1 MNFIVTG
8 GSRGLGKA
16 IVLQAVK
23 EGHNVAFTYVN
34 NAQSSNNVISEAQNI
49 NSDCKAL
56 SYQLDVG
63 NSLRVEDVIDKIILD
78 FDRIDVLVNN
88 AGINKDNLA
97 VSITD
102 EEWDEVLKTN
112 LTGPFYLCRQVLPIM
127 LSQRFGRIINIS
139 SLQFRGGRGQAN
151 YAASKAGLNGLTQ
164 TLAKEYG
171 KRGINSNVVVPGF
184 FETDMTKE
192 TMPQEQREMW
202 KNYCPHPGGGVGNPA
217 ELGKVVT
224 FLASEGGN
232 YINGEIINVTGGIL
246 GTL

>member
-34 NAQSSNNVISEAQNI
+34 NAQSSKNVISEAQNI
-49 NSDCKAL
+49 NSDCKTL

-102 EEWDEVLKTN
+102 EEWDEVMALDLKSV
-112 LTGPFYLCRQVLPIM
+112 FLC
-127 LSQRFGRIINIS
+127 SQIALVSMHPQRSGTIINI
-139 SLQFRGGRGQAN
+139 
-151 YAASKAGLNGLTQ
+151 ASVAGLIDSHKWDIGRQ
-164 TLAKEYG
+164 K
-171 KRGINSNVVVPGF
+171 F
-184 FETDMTKE
+184 
-192 TMPQEQREMW
+192 
-202 KNYCPHPGGGVGNPA
+202 
-217 ELGKVVT
+217 
-224 FLASEGGN
+224 
-232 YINGEIINVTGGIL
+232 GIL
-246 GTL
+246 RRKIIGRNNPVRLSFG